1 MYNTPNIIGG
11 SENVFLHFKTKEEC
25 KLFMNKYNEAM
36 GHTCCSGKG
45 VCIKT
50 YKNKKVTSYDQLE
63 DIKTNFKV

>member
-1 MYNTPNIIGG
+1 MSNTLEIIDG
-11 SENVFLHFKTKEEC
+11 SENVFLHFKTKKEC
-25 KLFMNKYNEAM
+25 TLFMKKYNEEM

-63 DIKTNFKV
+63 DIKTKFKV